1 MPATFRLI
9 DAHASLPMCAM
20 ILLAI
25 IFVVFV
31 FVFVFAIGHLTVSF

>member
-31 FVFVFAIGHLTVSF
+31 FVFAIGHLTVSF